1 MPASEPSEEHDDPG
15 QYANV
20 NGEEDASTNIER
32 GNCHARPHMIS
43 TQNTR
48 CALAV
53 PKSWIIDQKVA
64 RDVGLRSPGAE
75 FARQGVIKGRATSTG
90 FQGADARRPSS
101 PDALRGG
108 NGKGPNLL
116 YRIASMLRPVC

>member
-32 GNCHARPHMIS
+32 GNCHARPHMIR

-75 FARQGVIKGRATSTG
+75 FARQGVIEPDRATSTG
-90 FQGADARRPSS
+90 FQGLRCVGKQRCARVVRSIVWAHKRYS
-101 PDALRGG
+101 VNARLLRH
-108 NGKGPNLL
+108 
-116 YRIASMLRPVC
+116 